1 MVEVTGDEDKLNS
14 LLKLLA
20 SFGVK
25 EVCRTGR
32 IAMTRGIINE
42 TGHKGTKP
50 TDASDEK
57 SK

>member
-1 MVEVTGDEDKLNS
+1 VTGDEDKLNS

-42 TGHKGTKP
+42 TGHKGPKP
-50 TDASDEK
+50 AEVSEEK